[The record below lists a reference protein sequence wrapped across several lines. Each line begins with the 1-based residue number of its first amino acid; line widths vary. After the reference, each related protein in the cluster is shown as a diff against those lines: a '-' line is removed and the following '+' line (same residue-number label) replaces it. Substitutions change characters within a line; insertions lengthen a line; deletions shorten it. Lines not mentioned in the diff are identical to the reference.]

1 LDDDK
6 DDAGVVAISFDAF
19 EAASLSERFRANG
32 SIDREISYSNTKR
45 GRLTRIAPRKSDPL
59 R

>member
-32 SIDREISYSNTKR
+32 SIDREISSSSNTKR
-45 GRLTRIAPRKSDPL
+45 GRLTRIASRKVIH
-59 R
+59 